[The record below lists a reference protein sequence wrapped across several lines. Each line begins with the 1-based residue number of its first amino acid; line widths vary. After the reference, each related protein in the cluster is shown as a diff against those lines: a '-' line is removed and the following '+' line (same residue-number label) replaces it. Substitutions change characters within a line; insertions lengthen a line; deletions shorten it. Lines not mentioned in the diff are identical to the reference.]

1 LPEKHQ
7 LTTDIQLGQTVY
19 DLEEACEELKLRE
32 TNLTAE
38 LKAADEDFE
47 KLESALKDDRRKWKH
62 EKDALLADFTSSEQ
76 RLEKEIAAL
85 NRKTAE
91 KDQVSAMSES
101 SSE

>member
-1 LPEKHQ
+1 M
-7 LTTDIQLGQTVY
+7 Y

-47 KLESALKDDRRKWKH
+47 KLESALKDDRKKWKH

-85 NRKTAE
+85 KRKTAE
-91 KDQVSAMSES
+91 KDQVSAVDGLS
-101 SSE
+101 SK